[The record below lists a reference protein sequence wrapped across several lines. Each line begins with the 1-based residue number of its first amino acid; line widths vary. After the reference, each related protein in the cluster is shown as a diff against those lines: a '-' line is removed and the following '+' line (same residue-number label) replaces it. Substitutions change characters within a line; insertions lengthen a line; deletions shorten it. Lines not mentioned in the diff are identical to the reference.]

1 MAMASSASALLLAVS
16 LAALHLC
23 CRHGQGADAGH
34 GITAIYSLGD
44 SITDTG
50 NLVMEAPPGMFE
62 TIMHLP
68 YGVTFGYPTGRY
80 SDGLL
85 MIDFLAQD
93 LGLPFLNPYLGKN
106 KSFDHG
112 VNFAVAGATAVDPA
126 DQYNLTVPVP
136 VASNSLKVQLRWF
149 KDFLKY
155 TFGIDREIRRRLQ
168 KSLVLVG
175 EIGGN
180 DYNYAFSRDKPV
192 AEVEKLIPGVVKTII
207 DAAKEVLDMGASRVI
222 VPGNFPIGCV
232 PGYLAMNAAKS
243 EPADYDSAGCL
254 RELNDFAAKHN
265 SRLRRAVADLQASY
279 PHAAV
284 AYADYFDSF
293 LTLLHNASTL
303 GFDAASTRKACCGGG
318 GGEYNFDWRRMC
330 GFDGAAACAEPS
342 TYLSWDGIHM
352 TQAAYRAMSR
362 LIYHGK
368 YLQPQILSFPE
379 KYGQT

>member
-1 MAMASSASALLLAVS
+1 MASSASALLLAVS

-23 CRHGQGADAGH
+23 CRHGQAADAGSGN

-50 NLVMEAPPGMFE
+50 NLVKEAPPGMFE
-62 TIMHLP
+62 TIKHLP
-68 YGVTFGYPTGRY
+68 YGATFGHPTGRC

-126 DQYNLTVPVP
+126 DQYNVTVPVP

-155 TFGIDREIRRRLQ
+155 TFGTDQEIRRRLRT
-168 KSLVLVG
+168 SLVLVG

-180 DYNYAFSRDKPV
+180 DYNYAFFEDKPV

-293 LTLLHNASTL
+293 LTLLHNASLL
-303 GFDAASTRKACCGGG
+303 GFDAASTRKACCGAG

-330 GFDGAAACAEPS
+330 GFNGAAACAEPS

-368 YLQPQILSFPE
+368 YLHPQILSFPE

>member
-1 MAMASSASALLLAVS
+1 MGRVPTPAAATASLPSTASATPS
-16 LAALHLC
+16 LT
-23 CRHGQGADAGH
+23 R
-34 GITAIYSLGD
+34 
-44 SITDTG
+44 G
-50 NLVMEAPPGMFE
+50 NLVKEAPPGMFE
-62 TIMHLP
+62 TIKHLP
-68 YGVTFGYPTGRY
+68 YGVTFGYPTGRC

-136 VASNSLKVQLRWF
+136 VASNSLKVQLRWL

-155 TFGIDREIRRRLQ
+155 TFGTDQEIRRRL
-168 KSLVLVG
+168 KTSLVLVG

-180 DYNYAFSRDKPV
+180 DYNYAFFQDKPV

-279 PHAAV
+279 PDAAV

-303 GFDAASTRKACCGGG
+303 GFDPASTRKACCGAGD
-318 GGEYNFDWRRMC
+318 GEYNFDWRRMC